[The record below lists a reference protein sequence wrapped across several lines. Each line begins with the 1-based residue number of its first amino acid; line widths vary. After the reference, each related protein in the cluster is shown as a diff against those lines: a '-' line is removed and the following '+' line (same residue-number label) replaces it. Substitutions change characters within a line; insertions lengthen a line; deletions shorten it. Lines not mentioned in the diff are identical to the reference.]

1 MVLIGWASNPVVATI
16 CILLPI
22 IAGFSVGLR
31 ILARCVVQKNAG
43 WDDGCIGASLV
54 CFFLVF
60 RFCFCFFFS
69 FSLFGWGNWDE
80 REGVGERGMDRWRE
94 GRRRKREGGWVEER
108 VLWIRSDWTG
118 LVNELYCSPS
128 GCLAEREGEEERGLF
143 LFLLI

>member
-54 CFFLVF
+54 CFRFL
-60 RFCFCFFFS
+60 FFS
-69 FSLFGWGNWDE
+69 WGLLSAFSFFWG
-80 REGVGERGMDRWRE
+80 GELG
-94 GRRRKREGGWVEER
+94 
-108 VLWIRSDWTG
+108 
-118 LVNELYCSPS
+118 
-128 GCLAEREGEEERGLF
+128 
-143 LFLLI
+143 

>member
-54 CFFLVF
+54 CFSFPFL
-60 RFCFCFFFS
+60 FS
-69 FSLFGWGNWDE
+69 FLFFGWENWDE
-80 REGVGERGMDRWRE
+80 RERGGVRGEG
-94 GRRRKREGGWVEER
+94 
-108 VLWIRSDWTG
+108 
-118 LVNELYCSPS
+118 
-128 GCLAEREGEEERGLF
+128 
-143 LFLLI
+143 